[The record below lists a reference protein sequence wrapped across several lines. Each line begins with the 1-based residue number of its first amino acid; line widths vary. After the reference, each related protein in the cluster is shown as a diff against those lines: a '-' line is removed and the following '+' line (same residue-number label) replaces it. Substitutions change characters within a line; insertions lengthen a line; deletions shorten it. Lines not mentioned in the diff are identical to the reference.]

1 MLRRYCLWF
10 ALLGLLVQGLFTGG
24 VKAASAYVD
33 VQGHW
38 AEEQIQ
44 FLLNQGVYKPG
55 GMRFYPDNPIA
66 RGEALA
72 LLNRVCEAVYGP
84 LAKPKTKGNIDHR
97 YPLKREIEGLLANLQ
112 VMLNI
117 EAGFVS
123 DFDPGDRMLYY
134 LYLSTRNQLMK
145 QPLKEQSDWWLSAQ
159 SLQQPLSREEASMLL
174 FHMLA
179 TDKMKAFDVKPEEVV
194 SFYNGYY
201 QWKHRSEY
209 RDTASPYA
217 TAIRD
222 YHMFSSAQKL
232 EPDKN
237 MTRAQFAVVLKR
249 LYDYYKA
256 DARQDFQSNR
266 ERQQKVANLYL
277 TAATL
282 AYQNQDQEQIKR
294 YFDQSAQKSLKELAP
309 LPLHDYSGELLVMPD
324 DSDKNKLWAIGQYQ
338 HPFTGKYEVRFLFQP
353 DQSNSYG
360 WKVTAVEYV
369 QK

>member
-1 MLRRYCLWF
+1 MFKRSLMWF
-10 ALLGLLVQGLFTGG
+10 AVLGLLVQGVF
-24 VKAASAYVD
+24 VSRVQAAASYVD

-38 AEEQIQ
+38 AQHQIE
-44 FLLNQGVYKPG
+44 FLVEQGVYKTNG
-55 GMRFYPDNPIA
+55 SRFYPDNPVA

-72 LLNRVCEAVYGP
+72 LLNRVWEAVYGP
-84 LAKPKTKGNIDHR
+84 LAEPKAKANIDHR

-117 EAGFVS
+117 ESGFIS
-123 DFDPGDRMLYY
+123 EFDPGDRMLYY
-134 LYLSTRNQLMK
+134 LYLSTKNQLMK
-145 QPLKEQSDWWLSAQ
+145 QPLKEQSNWWLSAQ

-179 TDKMKAFDVKPEEVV
+179 ADKMKIYHVKPGEVR
-194 SFYNGYY
+194 SFFDGYY

-222 YHMFSSAQKL
+222 YDMFQSAQQL
-232 EPDKN
+232 EPEKS

-249 LYDYYKA
+249 LYDYFKA
-256 DARQDFQSNR
+256 DASKDFQSQQD
-266 ERQQKVANLYL
+266 RQQKVANLFL

-282 AYQNQDQEQIKR
+282 AYQKQDQER
-294 YFDQSAQKSLKELAP
+294 MEHYFSTSAQKSLKELAP
-309 LPLHDYSGELLVMPD
+309 LPLHDYSGTLLIKPD
-324 DSDKNKLWAIGQYQ
+324 DSDKRKLWAIGQYQ
-338 HPFTGKYEVRFLFQP
+338 HPLTGNYEVRFLFQP
-353 DQSNSYG
+353 DESNPYG
-360 WKVTAVEYV
+360 WKVTAVEYA